1 MPTILRSRSAGA
13 ARFTKVVSLSG
24 GLTFGSTLE
33 GENHC
38 VDSLWH
44 PREGVLK
51 LVREGDDGEPTE
63 SESVDFLRFVPA
75 PVHSARSTTGCLDIR
90 PLGDSGTASAAVSL
104 VLIGATQS
112 LATVLRK
119 EKAIRWMDRTTGV
132 IFLAFGALNLFGN
145 VLRGLQIDVADYHRR
160 PLTCQARCYCG
171 TDTAG
176 TSSHDA
182 TLFSNLFIS
191 TPGQLWIVRLNLDKG
206 ALIAAHGISGT
217 AGDERV
223 SGRAAVLRRASSATV
238 SWRGP

>member
-1 MPTILRSRSAGA
+1 VEIDL
-13 ARFTKVVSLSG
+13 LH
-24 GLTFGSTLE
+24 FGVGTHHD
-33 GENHC
+33 GT
-38 VDSLWH
+38 
-44 PREGVLK
+44 PRENREPSIRDTERSVEYGVY
-51 LVREGDDGEPTE
+51 
-63 SESVDFLRFVPA
+63 
-75 PVHSARSTTGCLDIR
+75 
-90 PLGDSGTASAAVSL
+90 
-104 VLIGATQS
+104 GAHT
-112 LATVLRK
+112 
-119 EKAIRWMDRTTGV
+119 